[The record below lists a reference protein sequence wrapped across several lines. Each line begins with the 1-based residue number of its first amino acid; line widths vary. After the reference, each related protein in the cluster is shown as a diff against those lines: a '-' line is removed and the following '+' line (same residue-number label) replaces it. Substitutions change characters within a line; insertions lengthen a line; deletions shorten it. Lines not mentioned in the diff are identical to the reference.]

1 MREQINF
8 FDKLSMRPEKD
19 EPVFDKDQH
28 EDPTPENTESLIIDF
43 PKQHETRAARL
54 AREAKEKDIALS
66 TKKKLEDREIDI
78 YVNRIQFFKDHIK
91 NKSVNPMTYDNL
103 DVNFEELLKAYESE
117 SPRDYFYM
125 SVFGKSFQQKMWEEE
140 AELEDEKLA
149 NI

>member
-1 MREQINF
+1 MITY
-8 FDKLSMRPEKD
+8 
-19 EPVFDKDQH
+19 DKDTLFK
-28 EDPTPENTESLIIDF
+28 EFKDAKSKDIE
-43 PKQHETRAARL
+43 L
-54 AREAKEKDIALS
+54 ARVQLS
-66 TKKKLEDREIDI
+66 KNKKVSEDTLETTV

-91 NKSVNPMTYDNL
+91 NKTLNPKVYDLL
-103 DVNFEELLKAYESE
+103 DINFEELLKAYESE

>member
-1 MREQINF
+1 MITY
-8 FDKLSMRPEKD
+8 
-19 EPVFDKDQH
+19 DKD
-28 EDPTPENTESLIIDF
+28 TLF
-43 PKQHETRAARL
+43 
-54 AREAKEKDIALS
+54 REFRDAKEKDIALS

-103 DVNFEELLKAYESE
+103 DINFEELLKAYESE
-117 SPRDYFYM
+117 DPRDYFYM

>member
-1 MREQINF
+1 MITY
-8 FDKLSMRPEKD
+8 
-19 EPVFDKDQH
+19 DKD
-28 EDPTPENTESLIIDF
+28 TLF
-43 PKQHETRAARL
+43 
-54 AREAKEKDIALS
+54 REFRDAKVKDVALS
-66 TKKKLEDREIDI
+66 TKKKLEDKEIDI

-103 DVNFEELLKAYESE
+103 DINFEELLKAYESE